1 MSQEI
6 FSRTDAYLAY
16 AMRQTDTY
24 PAPQSRL
31 DKGLIELAEA
41 VRLGGASPDVIRQAV
56 NDYLAANPPAGMTDE
71 EIADSVNDSIANG
84 DIQVGTVLTA
94 DQINNINDIPTLA
107 EEISDN
113 KITGAAIVNDELVI
127 SLGDGSSINAGDVV
141 SDPYVPVVGTVVSVP
156 STEPAKVTI
165 VNDADTNESTFNF
178 EIPKGDDGSSPTM
191 TQVTDENV
199 LTHALTYDP
208 LTSNEFYAFN
218 CSGLPNTMRYGYCRV
233 NVSQDPLCRDIT
245 FKCPTNGRIYVNT
258 IGADPDDPTVL
269 GSWSGWHVS
278 LLEEDVKEYT
288 EADILE
294 MLNLSEVEL
303 DILSNLIDDDNISLS
318 KTFSSSKIF
327 QGLQEMLEEGK
338 RFTLSAVA
346 TKIGS
351 SYKIAT
357 SISQMIDANY
367 IYLLSTSTGY
377 DMYIV
382 DDGGRAVKIGD
393 TQIDLSDYYD
403 KTQVDDKFVTKADAD
418 GKYATITT
426 VDGKVDKTD
435 IVDNLTSID
444 TDKPL
449 SANQGKVLKDEV
461 DLKANDSEVVKK
473 TDIATTLDNTVT
485 NDQIAGAKVVVDEL
499 GLKANDS
506 EVVKKTDIATTLD
519 NTVTNEQVAGAKA
532 VYNTTSKFLKTYT
545 SIEQLGLTSGSETIE
560 NIVNSME
567 SRTRLI
573 TVIEGGDLSIY
584 PNTSGTLIVEK
595 LNIYRVHFKFCM
607 DGSPKVF
614 VGTYHAVSG
623 FTGWQ
628 KVCATTVADV
638 GVKEITW
645 GDTTN
650 YEPLD
655 NKCSYMVKN
664 GVCYVNIDLGVNSPI
679 TSGFHIYNTGLPTP
693 AFTYVHSNI
702 AHYSS
707 SNISATPLT
716 IAITGTTLVIYNG
729 SAGVR
734 YLQTFSYPVAE

>member
-1 MSQEI
+1 MSDI
-6 FSRTDAYLAY
+6 KSRTDAYLAY
-16 AMRQTDTY
+16 AMRETDTY

-31 DKGLIELAEA
+31 DEMLIELAET

-71 EIADSVNDSIANG
+71 QIADSVNDSIANG
-84 DIQVGTVLTA
+84 DIQVGTVLTT

-113 KITGAAIVNDELVI
+113 KITGASIVNDELVI

-208 LTSNEFYAFN
+208 LTSNEFYAFD

-233 NVSQDPLCRDIT
+233 NVSQDPLYRDIT
-245 FKCPTNGRIYVNT
+245 FKCPTSGRIYVNT

-338 RFTLSAVA
+338 RFTLSAIA

-351 SYKIAT
+351 SYKVVN
-357 SISQMIDANY
+357 SISQMIDTNY
-367 IYLLSTSTGY
+367 IYLLGTSTGY

-382 DDGGRAVKIGD
+382 DDGGRAVQIGD
-393 TQIDLSDYYD
+393 TQIDLSDYYN

-418 GKYATITT
+418 GKYATIST
-426 VDGKVDKTD
+426 VEGKVEKDK
-435 IVDNLTSID
+435 
-444 TDKPL
+444 
-449 SANQGKVLKDEV
+449 
-461 DLKANDSEVVKK
+461 
-473 TDIATTLDNTVT
+473 IATVLDDSVT
-485 NDQIAGAKVVVDEL
+485 D
-499 GLKANDS
+499 
-506 EVVKKTDIATTLD
+506 
-519 NTVTNEQVAGAKA
+519 EQVASAKA
-532 VYNTTSKFLKTYT
+532 VYDKVKDSNIKTYT
-545 SIEQLGLTSGSETIE
+545 ALEQLGLTSGCTVQEVYIALPTPSTFVAKTINTDITDIPTTRGIIIVHKPIAGFVEVTFKETAIAGVSP
-560 NIVNSME
+560 NNMWLGS
-567 SRTRLI
+567 LK
-573 TVIEGGDLSIY
+573 GGD
-584 PNTSGTLIVEK
+584 GTGLTW
-595 LNIYRVHFKFCM
+595 
-607 DGSPKVF
+607 S
-614 VGTYHAVSG
+614 
-623 FTGWQ
+623 
-628 KVCATTVADV
+628 KVCATKVADV
-638 GVKEITW
+638 NETSIEFDKTALGLTITNNRSKY
-645 GDTTN
+645 T
-650 YEPLD
+650 
-655 NKCSYMVKN
+655 VIN
-664 GVCYVNIDLGVNSPI
+664 GICYVTIEFGANGPSESVSYGYKKVN
-679 TSGFHIYNTGLPTP
+679 T
-693 AFTYVHSNI
+693 
-702 AHYSS
+702 
-707 SNISATPLT
+707 
-716 IAITGTTLVIYNG
+716 TTLPKIGFNTKGMLNVLDRNNPISVVLDKDSTDLKLHGIIDSKEGTYTIQG
-729 SAGVR
+729 S
-734 YLQTFSYPVAE
+734 FSYPVSE

>member
-1 MSQEI
+1 MSQGI
-6 FSRTDAYLAY
+6 FSRVDAYLAY
-16 AMRQTDTY
+16 ALREIDTY
-24 PAPQSRL
+24 PAPQTRL
-31 DKGLIELAEA
+31 DKSLIELAET

-71 EIADSVNDSIANG
+71 QIADSVNDSIANG
-84 DIQVGTVLTA
+84 DIQVGTVLTT

-113 KITGAAIVNDELVI
+113 KITGASIVNDELVI

-178 EIPKGDDGSSPTM
+178 EIPKGDDGLSPTI

-208 LTSNEFYAFN
+208 LTSNEFYAFD

-233 NVSQDPLCRDIT
+233 NVSQDPLYRDIT
-245 FKCPTNGRIYVNT
+245 FKCPTSGRIYVNT

-288 EADILE
+288 EADILQ
-294 MLNLSEVEL
+294 MLELSEVDL
-303 DILSNLIDDDNISLS
+303 DILSNLIDDDNISLN

-327 QGLQEMLEEGK
+327 QSLQEILEEGK

-346 TKIGS
+346 TKIGA
-351 SYKIAT
+351 SYKTVT
-357 SISQMIDANY
+357 SISQMIDTNY
-367 IYLLSTSTGY
+367 IYLLSKSTGY

-382 DDGGRAVKIGD
+382 DDGGRAVQIGD

-449 SANQGKVLKDEV
+449 SANQGKVLK
-461 DLKANDSEVVKK
+461 
-473 TDIATTLDNTVT
+473 
-485 NDQIAGAKVVVDEL
+485 DEL

-573 TVIEGGDLSIY
+573 TVIEGGNLSIY